1 MPKVTLEAKVESKDA
16 DANRLL
22 TVTVHNPT
30 PSIALMSHLQLRR
43 HSGERVLPVYYSDN
57 YISLLPNETR
67 TVTIE
72 AALKD
77 FNGEDALVVFDGWN
91 VSVTP
96 ASFAG
101 AAVAPNID
109 AQPDHWPNTGLPF
122 QTTGLR

>member
-1 MPKVTLEAKVESKDA
+1 M
-16 DANRLL
+16 
-22 TVTVHNPT
+22 
-30 PSIALMSHLQLRR
+30 
-43 HSGERVLPVYYSDN
+43 LPVYYSDN

-91 VSVTP
+91 VSVAP
-96 ASFAG
+96 ATFAG

-109 AQPDHWPNTGLPF
+109 AQPDHWP
-122 QTTGLR
+122 TTGCRSRPPGCDSILFLKFHAVKHNEEIPVRLTTPNTEKRLGPR